1 MKKSVLIVL
10 FTFLSFFAFSQT
22 TENPV
27 VGQWSAPKLEFT
39 KYYLVIDDSEI
50 TYIDKKDKEQHA
62 TYSYQLDNEM
72 KKMRLSA
79 ERENT
84 ISDETILSNSFFN
97 QIYKYGEI
105 PFSREKDK
113 LCIFLTNSKGEIE
126 KTDFISTADKEK
138 FNSNLKKG
146 AGALARIGL
155 SLVVDSKVMTNDDQ
169 ALIDDIY
176 KTTKKLK

>member
-1 MKKSVLIVL
+1 M
-10 FTFLSFFAFSQT
+10 QT
-22 TENPV
+22 T
-27 VGQWSAPKLEFT
+27 T
-39 KYYLVIDDSEI
+39 RY
-50 TYIDKKDKEQHA
+50 
-62 TYSYQLDNEM
+62 
-72 KKMRLSA
+72 
-79 ERENT
+79 T
-84 ISDETILSNSFFN
+84 IPLPRYETILSNSFFN

-146 AGALARIGL
+146 AGALTVGL
-155 SLVVDSKVMTNDDQ
+155 SLFAASKVMTNDDQ